1 MIPFLFS
8 MDNLPFTIAVCV
20 MLAISFLE
28 GIGMIFGISFF
39 GIFEI
44 LFPFHGDEDKTQA
57 PAPRSLFGNLW
68 ALIQYGR
75 VPAILLIVIFL
86 TAFGL
91 TGLLIQFMAK
101 SIMGH
106 YLPWFM
112 AIWPA
117 LVIALPF
124 ACISA
129 MILSKIPFREM
140 EGSFAVPEGSFIGK
154 VATITLGTAKK
165 GEPAEA
171 KLRDPYGKT
180 HFVMV
185 EPDGEGEQFD
195 QSTHVLLVKKEGSIF
210 KGIKNPNRALIN
222 EMITEKIDES

>member
-1 MIPFLFS
+1 MIPFLFT
-8 MDNLPFTIAVCV
+8 MDNLLFTIAICM

-28 GIGMIFGISFF
+28 GIGIIVGISFF

-44 LFPFHGDEDKTQA
+44 LFPLHGDEDKPQA
-57 PAPRSLFGNLW
+57 SKSRSLFGNLGE
-68 ALIQYGR
+68 LIQCGR

-91 TGLLIQFMAK
+91 TGLVIQSMAK
-101 SIMGH
+101 SLLKH
-106 YLPWFM
+106 YFPWFI

-117 LVIALPF
+117 LLIALAF
-124 ACISA
+124 ACITA
-129 MILSKIPFREM
+129 IILSKIPFREV
-140 EGSFAVPEGSFIGK
+140 EGSFAVSEDSFIGK

-171 KLRDPYGKT
+171 KLSDPYGKI

-185 EPDGEGEQFD
+185 EPDREGVQFD
-195 QSTHVLLVKKEGSIF
+195 QSTNILLVKKQGSIF

-222 EMITEKIDES
+222 EKINES